1 MVCLWTRIS
10 GMFVD
15 KDWWYVCGLG
25 LVVCLWTRICGM
37 FVD

>member
-1 MVCLWTRIS
+1 
-10 GMFVD
+10 MFVD

-25 LVVCLWTRICGM
+25 SVVCLWTRIGGI

>member
-25 LVVCLWTRICGM
+25 FVVCL
-37 FVD
+37 